1 MELAPRV
8 RLGPYEILAP
18 IGAGGMGEVYRAR
31 DTRLNRSAAIKFL
44 SGDVADAAARRRF
57 QREAEAASS
66 LNHPHIITVYDVGEF
81 EGCQYLVTEYVD
93 GGTLRDWARAEK
105 RSWRPILEL
114 TTGVADGLSAA
125 HAAGITHRDIKPANI
140 LVTQSGYAKLADF
153 GLAKLVD
160 PTLPGEATRTLTRE
174 ATRPGVVVGTI
185 AYMSPEQASGKRLDA
200 RSDIFSFGIVLHEL
214 LSGQRPFEAK
224 TDLEL
229 LQTIIHSAPRPLGP
243 EIPQGVRNIVEKA
256 LEKDLGNRYQSMKE
270 MVVDLRRAARQSLT
284 DVQPPNMIT
293 LAAPIP
299 PSIAVIPFANLSA
312 DKENEFFGDGLAE
325 EIINVLA
332 HVPGIKVA
340 GRTSSFFFRG
350 KDVEFAEVGR
360 RLNVDYILEGSVR
373 KAGSR
378 IRVTAQLIKVSDG
391 FHLWSERYDRELT
404 DIFALQDEITQA
416 IASALRVKLSPE
428 AAAPAR
434 HIPNLRAYQAYL
446 QARDVWYRGV
456 GPGILAPFKELLE
469 RAVQLDP
476 KFALAHSCMGMYY
489 TMQANS
495 GIGRAHDVIPM
506 AVAAEQ
512 EALRVDPSLPE
523 AHALLAVCIGAYDY
537 DWDRAERHWRLALA
551 REPVSTEILF
561 WYGNHHLIPT
571 GRIREAI
578 DAMIPGLHADPLNL
592 LYRHLYARG
601 LWHAGRLDEA
611 EAELRKILEIDNDYP
626 TALGTLGLL
635 CAQQGRSEEALALTE
650 RAHALIH
657 WSNLVTGQ
665 LAALL
670 FRAGAV
676 RRGEELLEQ
685 LKPGTAP
692 GAAVGLT
699 VFHALGGDLDKAAE
713 CVKLA
718 IEQRDMPLVQN
729 VGPFLRPTPWWPAL
743 AKSMNLPL

>member
-1 MELAPRV
+1 MALAAGT

-18 IGAGGMGEVYRAR
+18 IGAGGMGAVYRAR
-31 DTRLNRSAAIKFL
+31 DTRLNRYAAIKFL

-57 QREAEAASS
+57 QREAQAASS
-66 LNHPHIITVYDVGEF
+66 LNHPHIVTVYDVGEF

-93 GGTLRDWARAEK
+93 GGTLKDWARAEK
-105 RSWRPILEL
+105 RGWRPILEL
-114 TTGVADGLSAA
+114 MTGVADGLAAA

-140 LVTQSGYAKLADF
+140 LVTKSGYAKLADF
-153 GLAKLVD
+153 GLAKLVE
-160 PTLPGEATRTLTRE
+160 PALPDEATRTLTGE

-185 AYMSPEQASGKRLDA
+185 AYMSPEQASGKSLDA

-214 LSGQRPFEAK
+214 LAGQRPFDAR

-229 LQTIIHSAPRPLGP
+229 LQTIIHSAPRPLEPG
-243 EIPQGVRNIVEKA
+243 IPQGVRNLVEKA
-256 LEKDLGNRYQSMKE
+256 LEKDLADRYQSMKE
-270 MVVDLRRAARQSLT
+270 MVVDLRRLARQSVA
-284 DVQPPNMIT
+284 DVQPPPLIP
-293 LAAPIP
+293 AAASAQ
-299 PSIAVIPFANLSA
+299 PSIAVMPFANMSA

-350 KDVEFAEVGR
+350 KDVELAEVGK

-378 IRVTAQLIKVSDG
+378 IRVTAQLVKVGDG

-404 DIFALQDEITQA
+404 DIFALQDEMTQA
-416 IASALRVKLSPE
+416 IAGALRIKLSPE
-428 AAAPAR
+428 AAQPAR

-446 QARDVWYRGV
+446 QARDLWYKGI
-456 GPGILAPFKELLE
+456 GPEILASFKELLE

-476 KFALAHSCMGMYY
+476 KFALAHSFMGMYY

-495 GIGRAHDVIPM
+495 GISSAHDVIPL

-523 AHALLAVCIGAYDY
+523 AHALLAVCIGGYDY
-537 DWDRAERHWRLALA
+537 DWNKAERHWRLALT
-551 REPVSTEILF
+551 REPVSSEILF
-561 WYGNHHLIPT
+561 WYGNHHLLPT

-578 DAMIPGLHADPLNL
+578 QAMSPGLQDDPLNL

-601 LWHAGRLDEA
+601 VWHAGRLDDA
-611 EAELRKILEIDNDYP
+611 EDELRKILEIDEDYA
-626 TALGTLGLL
+626 TAMCLLGLI
-635 CAQQGRSEEALALTE
+635 CAQQGRSEEALALAE
-650 RAHALIH
+650 RAHALIP
-657 WSNLVTGQ
+657 WSNLVIGE

-670 FRAGAV
+670 VGAGAA
-676 RRGEELLEQ
+676 RRGEELVEK
-685 LKPGTAP
+685 LKPGMAP
-692 GAAVGLT
+692 GAASGLT
-699 VFHALGGDLDKAAE
+699 LFHAMRGDFNKAAE
-713 CVKLA
+713 CAKLA
-718 IEQRDMPLVQN
+718 IERRDMPFVQN
-729 VGPFLRPTPWWPAL
+729 LGPFLRPTPWWPAL
-743 AKSMNLPL
+743 AKLMNLPD